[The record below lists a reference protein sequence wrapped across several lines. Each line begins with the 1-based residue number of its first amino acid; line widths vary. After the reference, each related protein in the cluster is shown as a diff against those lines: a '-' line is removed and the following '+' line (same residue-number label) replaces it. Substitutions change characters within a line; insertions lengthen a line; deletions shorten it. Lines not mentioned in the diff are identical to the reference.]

1 MCVCV
6 EFAGTV
12 SRSVVYCCVC
22 LLRQDPLNSDD
33 DISNDDDPSDV
44 FDTENV
50 VVCQFDKVCEYNV
63 IVL

>member
-1 MCVCV
+1 MYV
-6 EFAGTV
+6 EFASTV
-12 SRSVVYCCVC
+12 SRSVVQWCVC

-50 VVCQFDKVCEYNV
+50 VVCQFDKVREYNA
-63 IVL
+63 II